1 MQKSNHMNKRLVTII
16 LSLAIAA
23 VPAFAGIVTVDFGEL
38 GANTVDLNPASP
50 NAIPPGTPYVITRL
64 GFSYDPMGGS
74 EQVSADTTG
83 IFGSVAFTCDALNNC
98 TPVGTLTGALTILF
112 PYAVT
117 GLSFTFTA
125 DGLPDVNGDPT
136 INMVAGLFSP
146 VDFGLSSLLS
156 NPDGSATFGYGSL
169 AAVPVT
175 VDPFSKVDLY
185 FGNGADSTAFSISSV
200 QYDYTPE
207 PVSFLLMGTGL
218 VGLGC
223 VRRFRR
229 RS

>member
-38 GANTVDLNPASP
+38 GADSVDLTAASP
-50 NAIPPGTPYVITRL
+50 DATPAGLPYVITRL
-64 GFSYDPMGGS
+64 GFFYTPGVESVSVDSGGI
-74 EQVSADTTG
+74 VGNVPFACDTA
-83 IFGSVAFTCDALNNC
+83 VPPVC
-98 TPVGTLTGALTILF
+98 TPQGTLSGTLSIVF

-125 DGLPDVNGDPT
+125 DGLPDLTDPNNPIPT
-136 INMVAGLFSP
+136 INMVAGLFTNA
-146 VDFGLSSLLS
+146 L
-156 NPDGSATFGYGSL
+156 DGSFLDAATSTGTGTFSYSS
-169 AAVPVT
+169 VI
-175 VDPFSKVDLY
+175 PFSRVDLN
-185 FGNGADSTAFSISSV
+185 FGNSTDSTAFSVDSM

-207 PVSFLLMGTGL
+207 PVSFFLMGTGL

-223 VRRFRR
+223 FRRFRR
-229 RS
+229 RT